1 MDSLKYLIIIPAIAV
16 IFTAV
21 VLVLYIRRRRY
32 ILDGDGMINPKSWD
46 SFTVSRSD
54 SYAQH
59 NFNIRI
65 DVKNEGL
72 AVSGDLRGN
81 DGTEYE
87 ENEGIL
93 ISKKQA
99 EAIYALC
106 PEGLPDIPKN
116 DNSDNSCFDGVEVL
130 DAPTVKI
137 EVFCTDGRILE
148 KADVDSFSI
157 KVYEIVTKSFEKKHG
172 R

>member
-1 MDSLKYLIIIPAIAV
+1 MTNFIIPTVAVVLIAV
-16 IFTAV
+16 IC
-21 VLVLYIRRRRY
+21 VLYLYRKRY
-32 ILDGDGMINPKSWD
+32 VLDGDGMINPKSWD

-72 AVSGDLRGN
+72 TVTGDLRGD

-93 ISKKQA
+93 ISKKQTK
-99 EAIYALC
+99 AIYALC
-106 PEGLPDIPKN
+106 PEELPDVPKK
-116 DNSDNSCFDGVEVL
+116 DNSHNSCFEGVEML

-137 EVFCTDGRILE
+137 EVFYTDGRILE
-148 KADVDSFSI
+148 KADADSFSI
-157 KVYEIVTKSFEKKHG
+157 SVYQIVLGSFEKKHG

>member
-1 MDSLKYLIIIPAIAV
+1 MTNFIIPTV
-16 IFTAV
+16 AV
-21 VLVLYIRRRRY
+21 VFTVFCILYLYRKRY
-32 ILDGDGMINPKSWD
+32 VLDGDGMINPKSWD
-46 SFTVSRSD
+46 SFAVSRSD

-72 AVSGDLRGN
+72 TVTGDLRGD

-93 ISKKQA
+93 ISKKHSK
-99 EAIYALC
+99 AIYDLH
-106 PEGLPDIPKN
+106 PEGLPDVPKK

-137 EVFCTDGRILE
+137 EVFYTDGRILE
-148 KADVDSFSI
+148 KADADSFSI
-157 KVYEIVTKSFEKKHG
+157 SVYQIVLGSFEKKHG

>member
-1 MDSLKYLIIIPAIAV
+1 MTNFIIPTVAVVLIAV
-16 IFTAV
+16 IC
-21 VLVLYIRRRRY
+21 VLYICRKRY

-65 DVKNEGL
+65 DIKNEGL
-72 AVSGDLRGN
+72 AVTGDLRGD
-81 DGTEYE
+81 DGTEFE

-93 ISKKQA
+93 ISKKQSK
-99 EAIYALC
+99 AIYDLH
-106 PEGLPDIPKN
+106 PEGLPDVTKN
-116 DNSDNSCFDGVEVL
+116 DNSDNSFFDGVEML

-148 KADVDSFSI
+148 KADVDGFSI
-157 KVYEIVTKSFEKKHG
+157 SIYQIVVGSFKKKHG

>member
-1 MDSLKYLIIIPAIAV
+1 MDSLKYLIIIPALAV
-16 IFTAV
+16 IFTVV

-32 ILDGDGMINPKSWD
+32 VLDGDGMINPKSWD

-157 KVYEIVTKSFEKKHG
+157 KVYEIVMKSFEKKHG